1 MTSDVAGSTASPLE
15 VTLNPTN
22 VKEILSWLKNKYGWK
37 LHKKEVSY
45 KLAQFYYL

>member
-37 LHKKEVSY
+37 LHKMKSD
-45 KLAQFYYL
+45 KLAQ